1 MINENQK
8 DTIIA
13 VLGKQYSPKI
23 IEYLN
28 KKKICNSN
36 GNPFSSASIQ
46 KIVSGIQKNDIV
58 ELQIVNLVT
67 AVKKRNEKT
76 AKKLQTLL

>member
-1 MINENQK
+1 MINCNQK
-8 DTIIA
+8 NTIIL

-23 IEYLN
+23 IAHLN
-28 KKKICNSN
+28 QKKLFNSN
-36 GNPFSSASIQ
+36 GDPYSSASIQ

-58 ELQIVNLVT
+58 ELEIVSLVNAT
-67 AVKKRNEKT
+67 KKRNEKT